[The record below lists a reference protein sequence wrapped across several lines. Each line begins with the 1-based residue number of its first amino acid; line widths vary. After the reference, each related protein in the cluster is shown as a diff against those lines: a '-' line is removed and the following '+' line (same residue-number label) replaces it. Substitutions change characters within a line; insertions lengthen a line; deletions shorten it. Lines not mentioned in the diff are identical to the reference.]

1 MRWLFWI
8 IGLAAAATALT
19 LLGGFNEGYVLIAL
33 PGQRIELSLNL
44 AVILLL
50 LGFITAY
57 ALLRLLFTAIDLPSR
72 VAALRARRKAEGAQ
86 HALIESLR
94 DFFAGRFAR
103 AEKGA
108 VRAVELGAAA
118 DVGAV
123 IAAHA
128 AHGLRDRPRRDAHL
142 EKLEAGGAPQAAI
155 RAVARGRMLI
165 DDQRPEEALAA
176 LATLPVKHTAALRL
190 ELRARQRLAQWE
202 LAPALIDQL
211 EKRGVFSTEQAD
223 VERRHAWRQMIR
235 RQAGDGAALAALWKR
250 VPERYR
256 RDANIAAAAATAF
269 QALGE
274 SDQARVIVEAAL
286 DAEWDAALVQLYGEK
301 PGADALRRIE
311 QAERWLKTRREDAA
325 LLLTLG
331 RLCAQQQLWGKAQSY
346 LEASVAIEASYSAH
360 LELARLHER
369 LERGDEARRH
379 YRQSLEL
386 AITQL
391 QRASGGR
398 RRRSV

>member
-1 MRWLFWI
+1 MRWLLWI

-19 LLGGFNEGYVLIAL
+19 LLGGFNEGYVLVAL

-50 LGFITAY
+50 LGFISAY
-57 ALLRLLFTAIDLPSR
+57 ALLRLLFTAIDLPAR

-86 HALIESLR
+86 HALLEALR

-108 VRAVELGAAA
+108 VRAVELGAAP

-142 EKLEAGGAPQAAI
+142 ERLEQGDAAQAPI
-155 RAVARGRMLI
+155 RAVARARMLI

-176 LATLPVKHTAALRL
+176 LAMLPVKHTAALRL
-190 ELRARQRLAQWE
+190 ELRARQRLKQWE

-211 EKRGVFSTEQAD
+211 EKRGVFSADQAD
-223 VERRHAWRQMIR
+223 AERRHAWLQMIP
-235 RQAGDGAALAALWKR
+235 RQAGDSAALAALWKR
-250 VPERYR
+250 VPERHR
-256 RDANIAAAAATAF
+256 RDAIIAAAAATVF

-274 SDQARVIVEAAL
+274 SAQARGIIEAAL
-286 DAEWDAALVQLYGEK
+286 DAEWDAALVQLYGEQ
-301 PGADALRRIE
+301 PGDDALRRIE

-331 RLCAQQQLWGKAQSY
+331 RLCAHQQLWGKAQSY
-346 LEASVAIEASYSAH
+346 LEASIAIEATYTAH
-360 LELARLHER
+360 LELARLHEG

-379 YRQSLEL
+379 YRESLEL
-386 AITQL
+386 AAAQL

-398 RRRSV
+398 RRRTV

>member
-57 ALLRLLFTAIDLPSR
+57 ALLRLLFTAIDLPAR
-72 VAALRARRKAEGAQ
+72 VATLRARRKAEGAQ
-86 HALIESLR
+86 HALLESLR

-142 EKLEAGGAPQAAI
+142 ERLEEGGAPQAAI

-176 LATLPVKHTAALRL
+176 LAMLPVKHTAALRL

-202 LAPALIDQL
+202 LTPALIDQL
-211 EKRGVFSTEQAD
+211 EKRGVFSTDQAD
-223 VERRHAWRQMIR
+223 AERRHAWRQMIR

-256 RDANIAAAAATAF
+256 RDANIAAAAAAAF

-311 QAERWLKTRREDAA
+311 QAERWLKTRRDDAA

-346 LEASVAIEASYSAH
+346 LEASVAVEASYTAH

-369 LERGDEARRH
+369 LERGDEARKH
-379 YRQSLEL
+379 YRNSLEL
-386 AITQL
+386 AVAQL